1 MPTPSM
7 EPHGESSFPR
17 QQPRLA
23 RPTGRHSDE
32 AESPELAPAGVADGM
47 TFLPTNESELQLYR
61 VLQHANLLSY
71 YHIFISQGGD
81 DVQQL
86 CEAGEEEFLEIMA
99 LVGMASKPLHV
110 RRLQK
115 ALQEWITSP
124 TRDPLRKQDEPPSP
138 TLSQDSGDS
147 AWPRAASAEPSDS
160 PPPPPPVL
168 LDSQVERLAE
178 SAVRLAKT
186 LPDFE
191 PRAQNSKRKVCR
203 ELEQVMSMEADH
215 PQRLEKFRKYAAI
228 YGRFDCR
235 RRAEKPL
242 TLHEVSVN
250 EAAAHICMQVPALLT
265 RRDELFPLARQAVR
279 HSGYQYSK
287 GHSRSQGAQG
297 FLSREFRV
305 GEEVGGVKRLR
316 LDSDPLAEDLSDGDW
331 LHRQLVVLDG
341 FHNHR
346 ALEAVC
352 FAKDHDIQLPTFPP
366 HTAHKLQQLDVSF
379 FKSLKATYNVGIGNR
394 LIYYPG

>member
-1 MPTPSM
+1 MPT
-7 EPHGESSFPR
+7 
-17 QQPRLA
+17 
-23 RPTGRHSDE
+23 
-32 AESPELAPAGVADGM
+32 
-47 TFLPTNESELQLYR
+47 
-61 VLQHANLLSY
+61 LLSY

-110 RRLQK
+110 
-115 ALQEWITSP
+115 
-124 TRDPLRKQDEPPSP
+124 
-138 TLSQDSGDS
+138 
-147 AWPRAASAEPSDS
+147 
-160 PPPPPPVL
+160 
-168 LDSQVERLAE
+168 ERLAE

-191 PRAQNSKRKVCR
+191 PRARTASARCAGEV
-203 ELEQVMSMEADH
+203 EQVMSMEADH

-297 FLSREFRV
+297 FSPREFRV
-305 GEEVGGVKRLR
+305 GEEAGGVKRLR

-331 LHRQLVVLDG
+331 LHRQE
-341 FHNHR
+341 R
-346 ALEAVC
+346 
-352 FAKDHDIQLPTFPP
+352 
-366 HTAHKLQQLDVSF
+366 LQQISEEVRRLRESYKACLELDDDDSQFSLVSVP
-379 FKSLKATYNVGIGNR
+379 SPAVRQL
-394 LIYYPG
+394 